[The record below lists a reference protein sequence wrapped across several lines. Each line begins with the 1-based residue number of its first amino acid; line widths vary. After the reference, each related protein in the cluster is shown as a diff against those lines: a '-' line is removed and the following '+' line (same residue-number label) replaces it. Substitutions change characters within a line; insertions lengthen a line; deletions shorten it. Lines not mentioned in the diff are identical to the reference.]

1 MVPIALRLLFAV
13 STATAAVVARDQPS
27 SPQPPLLA
35 HRQVDDG
42 GAAEF
47 GDGYVRYPLH
57 TSERRRALGDAA
69 IDRAIVS
76 LAKLEARQS
85 VESGVT
91 NIEDGLIYS
100 VEIGI
105 GTPKQQIE
113 VVIDTG
119 SSELW
124 VNPDCNNIENRLS
137 TSMCKAVVHYEPRKS
152 ETAVNL
158 RRNGT
163 ITYGSGDVKF
173 SYVADTVTVGGN
185 TEIKNQTFGVATQ
198 STDIFMGIMGLGPRL
213 GRPRESNYSLLLE
226 SLVEQRHI
234 RSRAFSLDLRSVNS
248 RTGAVIF
255 GGIDTTKFIGDLSKT
270 PMLSPQETPQGA
282 DRYYV
287 YMTSISLSSSG
298 GESRKV
304 FDKGLTKGVAV
315 FLDSGGTVCQLPQ
328 ALFKGI
334 GDAFPGATLDS
345 RSGFYQVDC
354 DKATSANG
362 TIDFGFGDK
371 VIRVGYAD
379 FIWRPSR
386 NVCVLG
392 VRALASQRGEPILGA
407 SFLRAAYV
415 VYDQENRN
423 LHLAQAANCGD
434 GDIVAIGQGS
444 NAVPSDAKGKCTVA
458 SSGDGVQS
466 ADKKNAAGRMT
477 DGASWVRL
485 LAAGGL
491 SVLYIS
497 FA

>member
-1 MVPIALRLLFAV
+1 MLPAALRLLFAA
-13 STATAAVVARDQPS
+13 STATAAIVARDQ
-27 SPQPPLLA
+27 PQPPLLA
-35 HRQVDDG
+35 HCQVDDN

-47 GDGYVRYPLH
+47 GDGYVRYPLR
-57 TSERRRALGDAA
+57 TSERRRPLGDAA

-76 LAKLEARQS
+76 LAKLQARQS

-100 VEIGI
+100 VDIGV
-105 GTPKQQIE
+105 GTPKQEIE

-137 TSMCKAVVHYEPRKS
+137 KSMCRAVVHYEPS
-152 ETAVNL
+152 QSSTAVNL

-173 SYVADTVTVGGN
+173 NYVADTVTVGSN
-185 TEIKNQTFGVATQ
+185 TAIRNQTFGVATQ

-226 SLVEQRHI
+226 SLVEQKHI

-287 YMTSISLSSSG
+287 HMTSISLSSSG
-298 GESRKV
+298 SDSRKV
-304 FDKGLTKGVAV
+304 FDKGSTNGVAV

-328 ALFKGI
+328 AIFQRI
-334 GDAFPGATLDS
+334 GEAFPGATLDS

-354 DKATSANG
+354 KDATSANG

-379 FIWRPSR
+379 FIWRPAS

-415 VYDQENRN
+415 VYDQDNRN

-434 GDIVAIGQGS
+434 GDIVSIGQGS
-444 NAVPSDAKGKCTVA
+444 DAVPSSAKGKCTVA
-458 SSGDGVQS
+458 SSGDGVTS
-466 ADKKNAAGRMT
+466 ADEKKNAAGYT
-477 DGASWVRL
+477 CWVI
-485 LAAGGL
+485 GIYGL
-491 SVLYIS
+491 NTPKHPG
-497 FA
+497 

>member
-1 MVPIALRLLFAV
+1 MLPIALKLLFAA
-13 STATAAVVARDQPS
+13 STATAAIVARDQ
-27 SPQPPLLA
+27 PQPPLLA
-35 HRQVDDG
+35 HRQVEDN

-47 GDGYVRYPLH
+47 GNGYVRYPLH
-57 TSERRRALGDAA
+57 TSERRRPLGDAA

-124 VNPDCNNIENRLS
+124 VNPDCGNIENRLS
-137 TSMCKAVVHYEPRKS
+137 TSMCRAVVHYEPGNS
-152 ETAVNL
+152 DTAVNL
-158 RRNGT
+158 RRTGT
-163 ITYGSGDVKF
+163 ITYGSGDVRF
-173 SYVADTVTVGGN
+173 GYYADTVTVGSN
-185 TEIKNQTFGVATQ
+185 TQIRNQTFGVATQ

-234 RSRAFSLDLRSVNS
+234 RSRAFSLDLRSVDS

-270 PMLSPQETPQGA
+270 PMLPPQETPQGA

-287 YMTSISLSSSG
+287 HMTSISLSG
-298 GESRKV
+298 GGNTRKV
-304 FDKGLTKGVAV
+304 FDKGLTNGVAV

-328 ALFKGI
+328 AIFKGI
-334 GDAFPGATLDS
+334 GDAFPGATYDS

-354 DKATSANG
+354 NQATSING
-362 TIDFGFGDK
+362 SIDFGFGDK

-379 FIWRPSR
+379 FIWRPAR

-423 LHLAQAANCGD
+423 LHLAQAANCGG
-434 GDIVAIGQGS
+434 GDIVSIGQGS
-444 NAVPSDAKGKCTVA
+444 NAVPSSAKGKCTVA

-466 ADKKNAAGRMT
+466 ADERKNAAGRMA
-477 DGASWVRL
+477 DGASWLFL

-491 SVLYIS
+491 SVLYTS

>member
-1 MVPIALRLLFAV
+1 MLPAALRLLFAA
-13 STATAAVVARDQPS
+13 STTAAAIVARDQPK
-27 SPQPPLLA
+27 PPVLA
-35 HRQVDDG
+35 HRQVQDSG
-42 GAAEF
+42 SAEF

-57 TSERRRALGDAA
+57 TSERRRPLGDAA
-69 IDRAIVS
+69 IDRAIMS
-76 LAKLEARQS
+76 LVKLEARQS
-85 VESGVT
+85 IESGVT

-124 VNPDCNNIENRLS
+124 VNPDCDNIENRLS
-137 TSMCKAVVHYEPRKS
+137 TQMCKAVVHYEPRNS

-158 RRNGT
+158 GRTGT

-173 SYVADTVTVGGN
+173 NYVADTVTVGSN
-185 TEIKNQTFGVATQ
+185 TAVRNQTFGVATQ
-198 STDIFMGIMGLGPRL
+198 STDIFMGIMGLGLRL
-213 GRPRESNYSLLLE
+213 GRTRESNYSLLLE

-234 RSRAFSLDLRSVNS
+234 RSRAFSLDLRSVDS
-248 RTGAVIF
+248 STGAVIF

-287 YMTSISLSSSG
+287 YMTSISLSSG
-298 GESRKV
+298 GGSRKV
-304 FDKGLTKGVAV
+304 FDKGLTDGVAV

-334 GDAFPGATLDS
+334 GDAFPNATLDS

-354 DKATSANG
+354 EKATSVNG

-379 FIWRPSR
+379 FIWRPAR
-386 NVCVLG
+386 NVCYLG

-415 VYDQENRN
+415 VYDQDNRN

-434 GDIVAIGQGS
+434 GDIVTIGQGS
-444 NAVPSDAKGKCTVA
+444 DAVPSSAKGKCSVA
-458 SSGDGVQS
+458 SSGDGAQT
-466 ADKKNAAGRMT
+466 ADEKKNAADRMA
-477 DGASWVRL
+477 DGASWMLL

-491 SVLYIS
+491 SVLYTS